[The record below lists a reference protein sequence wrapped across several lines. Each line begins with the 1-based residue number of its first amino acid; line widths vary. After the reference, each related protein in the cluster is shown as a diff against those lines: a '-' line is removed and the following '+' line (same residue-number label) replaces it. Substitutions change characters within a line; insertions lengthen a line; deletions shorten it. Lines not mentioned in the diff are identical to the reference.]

1 MSTRL
6 SIDPAWPKLRM
17 VRRFAASPQ
26 AVFDAWTKPE
36 MIRRWL
42 FTAPD
47 TNTVLDIDA
56 RVGGTWTIGDR
67 RDGVDYTATG
77 EYLEVEIPNKLVFT
91 FAMPQFSPNTDRIT
105 VHIEADGAGSIM
117 TFTQEGIDIAAELRQ
132 ADPDAADSSEQ
143 GWSQMFELLA
153 ALLEEA

>member
-1 MSTRL
+1 MSTHP
-6 SIDPAWPKLRM
+6 SIDPAWPKLR
-17 VRRFAASPQ
+17 VTRRFAAPPQ

-36 MIRRWL
+36 MIQHWL
-42 FTAPD
+42 FTAPT

-77 EYLEVEIPNKLVFT
+77 EYLEVERPHRLVFT

-105 VHIEADGAGSIM
+105 VQIEADGSGAIM

-132 ADPDAADSSEQ
+132 ADPDPADSSEQ